1 MVRHYAIRK
10 TVVSIARIQ
19 SIRRNEYAGGL
30 FNSPLE
36 SRPMTTPRTPVTL
49 YRYALSGHAHRVQ
62 LMLSLLGLPHR
73 LVEVDLM
80 KGEHKAADFLERNLF
95 GQVPVIEDADFT
107 LADSNAILIYLALTY
122 DADRTWLPPDART
135 QAEVQRWLGA
145 AAGPLVRGPAVAR
158 WQRISGQG
166 DGVAL
171 HAQSH
176 QFFARV
182 ERHLQQREWLVG
194 TAPTIADVALY
205 SYTARAPEGGIA
217 LDDYPHVRA
226 WLARI
231 EALPGFVALPP
242 AGTP

>member
-1 MVRHYAIRK
+1 MNTLTACSANRMRA
-10 TVVSIARIQ
+10 
-19 SIRRNEYAGGL
+19 ND
-30 FNSPLE
+30 
-36 SRPMTTPRTPVTL
+36 MTTPRTPITL
-49 YRYALSGHAHRVQ
+49 YRYALSGHAHRAQ

-80 KGEHKAADFLERNLF
+80 KGEHKAPDFIERNLF
-95 GQVPVIEDADFT
+95 GQVPVIEDGQFT
-107 LADSNAILIYLALTY
+107 LADSNAILVYLALTY
-122 DADRTWLPPDART
+122 DADRTWLPADVRT

-182 ERHLQQREWLVG
+182 EQHLHQRDWLVG
-194 TAPTIADVALY
+194 ESPTIADVALY
-205 SYTARAPEGGIA
+205 SYTARAPEGGIE
-217 LDDYPHVRA
+217 LHDYPRVRS

-231 EALPGFVALPP
+231 EALPGFVALPAAARP
-242 AGTP
+242 